1 MSMWK
6 GIVVSV
12 HIASTVGAPMQLVQS
27 VRVVAGKGLE
37 GDRYF
42 KGEGFY
48 SWFSGPLREV
58 SLIEAEVL
66 ERLAHDHHL
75 VLEPGETRRNIVT
88 RGVPL
93 GHLIGRTFRVGSVL
107 LRGVEI
113 CEPCQ
118 HLVEVTGKKPLLS
131 SLIHRGGLHA
141 QIMTDGVIQVGDVI
155 EPMEIAL

>member
-1 MSMWK
+1 MWQ
-6 GIVVSV
+6 GTVVSI
-12 HIASTVGAPMQLVQS
+12 HIASAAGSSMLPVHSIRAL
-27 VRVVAGKGLE
+27 AGKGLE

-48 SWFSGPLREV
+48 SWFQGSLREL

-66 ERLAHDHHL
+66 ERLEHDHHL

-88 RGVPL
+88 QGVPL
-93 GHLIGRTFRVGSVL
+93 GHLVGRTFRLGQVL

-141 QIMTDGVIQVGDVI
+141 QIMTDGMIAIGDVI
-155 EPMEIAL
+155 KPEETLL

>member
-1 MSMWK
+1 MWT
-6 GIVVSV
+6 GNVISI
-12 HIASTVGAPMQLVQS
+12 HIADTVGAPMQALQM
-27 VRVVAGKGLE
+27 VRAVAGKGLE

-48 SWFSGPLREV
+48 SWFTGPLREI

-66 ERLAHDHHL
+66 ERLERDHHL
-75 VLEPGETRRNIVT
+75 VLEPGETRRNIIT

-93 GHLIGRTFRVGSVL
+93 GHLIGQTFRVGSAL

-131 SLIHRGGLHA
+131 TLIHRGGLHA
-141 QIMTDGVIQVGDVI
+141 QIIADGVIQIGDAI
-155 EPMEIAL
+155 EPIEG